1 VTDMYAVVSHPGP
14 VEASILSELSPRF
27 RVRRRPILSA
37 TLRCLETETETETES
52 ATETET
58 ETETEST
65 TESESKSKSAA
76 ATESSAARP
85 PIVLLHGR
93 GHAATIWLP
102 LLPALAERR
111 RVVAVDLPGFGHS
124 SSVPFETGSP
134 EDGLRFFTDPIEAL
148 IREQGLTNAV
158 FIGHSLGAFVA
169 VELAL
174 RGSAAPEKLV
184 LIGGMGLGPSMTYAS
199 RAFFSAGPE
208 RLAHALGPRFLNLV
222 APYPKTPLGERLA
235 ALEHE
240 LYAVRG
246 GRSAPAAAFNAL
258 FPRFGPAFNR
268 RDRLGAVRCPTLLLW
283 GERDAVFPPS
293 VAEAAAAAMPDA
305 TLRIEPLG
313 HSPHL
318 EDPARVLP
326 ALLDFLA

>member
-1 VTDMYAVVSHPGP
+1 MYAVVSHPGP

-37 TLRCLETETETETES
+37 TLRCLETES
-52 ATETET
+52 AL
-58 ETETEST
+58 
-65 TESESKSKSAA
+65 AA
-76 ATESSAARP
+76 ATEGASAGGAISGAAALP
-85 PIVLLHGR
+85 PVVLLHGR
-93 GHAATIWLP
+93 GHAAPIWLP

-124 SSVPFETGSP
+124 SSVPFETGTP

-148 IREQGLTNAV
+148 IRGLSLTDAV
-158 FIGHSLGAFVA
+158 FIGHSLGAFIA
-169 VELAL
+169 LELAL

-184 LIGGMGLGPSMTYAS
+184 LIGGMGLGPSMSYPS
-199 RAFFSAGPE
+199 RAFFRAGPE
-208 RLAHALGPRFLNLV
+208 RLVHALGPRFLNLV
-222 APYPKTPLGERLA
+222 APYPKTPLGDRLA

-246 GRSAPAAAFNAL
+246 GRSFPAAAFNAL
-258 FPRFGPAFNR
+258 FPRVGPAFHR

-283 GERDAVFPPS
+283 GEHDAVFPPS
-293 VAEAAAAAMPDA
+293 VARDAAAAIPDA
-305 TLRIEPLG
+305 TLRIDPLG
-313 HSPHL
+313 HAPHL

-326 ALLDFLA
+326 ALLDFLK